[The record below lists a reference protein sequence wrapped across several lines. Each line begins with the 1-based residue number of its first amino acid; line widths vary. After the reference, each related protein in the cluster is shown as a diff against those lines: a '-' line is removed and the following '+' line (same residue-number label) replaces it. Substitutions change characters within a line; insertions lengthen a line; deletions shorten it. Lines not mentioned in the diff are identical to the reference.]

1 MSAETAAFEFAQPL
15 WLWALLIPP
24 LLWWWPQSRR
34 TRKHHERLARYADQ
48 HLLPHLL
55 LGDIAPGQA
64 RRRMMM
70 WSLLWALGVL
80 AMAGPRW
87 DYTTVNLYQP
97 GTNLV
102 ILMDLSRSMDVT
114 DVKPSRLARAR
125 QEIEDLLR
133 TNKGIRVGLIGFA
146 SVAHV
151 VSPITEDAGTLR
163 NLLPSLSTDLVQ
175 MHGSRVQIALERARR
190 LLSGQ
195 PPNGVYSLLL
205 VTDGD
210 FEAPELEAQARELRE
225 QGYRLHVLGVGTPQ
239 GGYVPAPGGGWVQ
252 ERGQTVI
259 SRLNEA
265 LLGRIAEA
273 GGGSYHRADFLEDD
287 TRSIL
292 DRLESEGRPQALE
305 ERAHRIW
312 NERYYLLVAV
322 MMLLMLGW
330 YRRTRRMPQ

>member
-1 MSAETAAFEFAQPL
+1 MSAENAAFEFAQPL

-34 TRKHHERLARYADQ
+34 SRKHQEQLARYADP

-55 LGDIAPGQA
+55 LGDVAPGQA
-64 RRRMMM
+64 RRRMMI

-114 DVKPSRLARAR
+114 DVKPSRLDRAR

-133 TNKGIRVGLIGFA
+133 ANEGIRVGLIGFA

-151 VSPITEDAGTLR
+151 ISPITEDAGTLQ
-163 NLLPSLSTDLVQ
+163 NLLPSLSTNLVQ
-175 MHGSRVQIALERARR
+175 MHGSRIEVALERARR

-195 PPNGVYSLLL
+195 PPGGVYSLLL

-225 QGYRLHVLGVGTPQ
+225 QGFRLHVLGVGTPQ
-239 GGYVPAPGGGWVQ
+239 GGYVPAAGGGWVQ
-252 ERGQTVI
+252 ERGQPVV
-259 SRLNEA
+259 SRLNEE
-265 LLGRIAEA
+265 LLRSVAEA

-292 DRLESEGRPQALE
+292 ERLASEGRPHALE

-330 YRRTRRMPQ
+330 YRRTGRTPQ